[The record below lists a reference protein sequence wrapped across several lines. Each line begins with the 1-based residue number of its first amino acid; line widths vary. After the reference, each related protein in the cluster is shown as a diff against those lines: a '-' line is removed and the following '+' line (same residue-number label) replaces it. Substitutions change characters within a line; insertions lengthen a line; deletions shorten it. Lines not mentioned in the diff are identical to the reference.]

1 MTGDDLIYK
10 IAFSMLHGIN
20 YSAAEHIIG
29 RTGSEKAFFEA
40 PEGALR
46 ALLNITSRFVS
57 SSYRSEL
64 LEKACKEALFV
75 ESSGIYPVYFSDSGF
90 PERLKDCEDAPV
102 MLYSLGDCNLNTRF
116 TISIVGTRHATS
128 YGLGF
133 TRRLIEDLADMLP
146 EKPLVISG
154 LAFGIDIEAHRGAME
169 CGCPTAAVLAHGL
182 NTIYPA
188 VHRNYAA
195 DICRK
200 GGVLLTEYTSSAT
213 IHRGSFLARNRII
226 AGLAECTVIVESARK
241 GGAMT
246 TARIARDYNRD
257 VFALP
262 GRISDP
268 YSAGCNALINNK
280 SAELIQSAQDLVY
293 ETRWPVVTKEGQ
305 QQSLLLELNDDEQKI
320 VDILTQHGDTQ
331 LNRLSIL
338 CSIPVHRLM
347 ATLVDM
353 EFKGVI
359 ITYPGGRYAL
369 A

>member
-1 MTGDDLIYK
+1 MTDDDLTYK

-29 RTGSEKAFFEA
+29 RTGSEKNFFNA

-57 SSYRSEL
+57 ASYRSEL
-64 LEKACKEALFV
+64 LEKARKETLFV
-75 ESSGIYPVYFSDSGF
+75 KSSGIHPVYFSDSGF

-102 MLYSLGDCNLNTRF
+102 MLYTIGNCNLNSRF

-128 YGLGF
+128 YGIGF
-133 TRRLIEDLADMLP
+133 TRRLIEDLAGMLP
-146 EKPLVISG
+146 EKPLVVSG
-154 LAFGIDIEAHRGAME
+154 LAFGIDIEAHRAAME
-169 CGCPTAAVLAHGL
+169 YGCPTAAVLAHGL

-195 DICRK
+195 DICHK
-200 GGVLLTEYTSSAT
+200 GGALLTEYTSAAT

-226 AGLAECTVIVESARK
+226 AGLTECTVIVESALK

-268 YSAGCNALINNK
+268 YSAGCNTLINTK
-280 SAELIQSAQDLVY
+280 SAELIQSAEDLVY
-293 ETRWPVVTKEGQ
+293 ETRWPVVPPEGE
-305 QQSLLLELNDDEQKI
+305 QQSLAIELNESEQKI
-320 VDILTQHGDTQ
+320 VDILTRHGDTQ

-338 CSIPVHRLM
+338 CDIPVHRLM

-359 ITYPGGRYAL
+359 INYPGGRYAL
-369 A
+369 S